1 MGGICSRLSSGTG
14 RNDRRKEGGTLVGV
28 QVVEPLNKEGV
39 KQNIKTE
46 GSGDTASKHGTQVED
61 GKNKI
66 IEKQKDRNRRSI
78 SERVL
83 GSKRMQK
90 IKSIVGGTQA
100 AQKAA
105 GWPSWLT
112 SVASEAIQGW
122 VPRSAESYEM
132 LNKIGQ
138 GTYSSVYKARDLQT
152 DKIVAIKKVRFVNM
166 DPESVRFMAREICIL
181 RRLDHPNVMK
191 LQALVTSRFS
201 GTLYLVF
208 DYMEHD
214 LAGLLTSPKVKK
226 FTEPQ
231 IKCYMQQ
238 LLRGL
243 EHCHSRG
250 VLHRDLKGSNVLVDN
265 HGVLKIGDFGLAARF
280 EPGQREPLTSRVVTL
295 WYRAPELLFG
305 STSYGVGID
314 MWSAGC
320 ILAELFTGRPIM
332 PGRTEVEQIHKI
344 FKLCG
349 SPSEEYW
356 RKSKLPLATSF
367 KPKKPY
373 KRRIVETFQQHLSP
387 SALSLLDA
395 LLAIEPVERG
405 TATSALSSE
414 FFTTKPLPCDPSSL
428 PEYPPSK
435 EFDAR
440 FREEEARRQKAEAMK
455 GRVPDSVRNG
465 AGELKTQTKGQG
477 QIIARKYNP
486 QEENGIRKNGFV
498 YYNSMIHQSAAEYAA
513 AKDLKD
519 DAACTSLRIGNLHID
534 PSLKRPTTN
543 MHPAVPDSTK
553 NDNVSSK
560 GVMGPVQKLNRVYSG
575 PLIPRGGNTEDM
587 LKVHERHIQAAVRK
601 ARADKTKTRAI

>member
-1 MGGICSRLSSGTG
+1 
-14 RNDRRKEGGTLVGV
+14 
-28 QVVEPLNKEGV
+28 
-39 KQNIKTE
+39 
-46 GSGDTASKHGTQVED
+46 
-61 GKNKI
+61 
-66 IEKQKDRNRRSI
+66 
-78 SERVL
+78 
-83 GSKRMQK
+83 MQK

-138 GTYSSVYKARDLQT
+138 GTYSSVYRARDLQT

-191 LQALVTSRFS
+191 LQAIVTSKFS

-250 VLHRDLKGSNVLVDN
+250 ILHRDLKGSNVLLDN
-265 HGVLKIGDFGLAARF
+265 NGILKIGDFGLAARF

-373 KRRIVETFQQHLSP
+373 KRRIVETFQQHLSS
-387 SALSLLDA
+387 SALALLDA
-395 LLAIEPVERG
+395 LLSIEPADRG

-414 FFTTKPLPCDPSSL
+414 FFTTPPLPCDPSSL

-435 EFDAR
+435 EFDTR
-440 FREEEARRQKAEAMK
+440 YREEEARRQKAEAMK
-455 GRVPDSVRNG
+455 GHVPESVRNG
-465 AGELKTQTKGQG
+465 AVELKAQPKGQ
-477 QIIARKYNP
+477 
-486 QEENGIRKNGFV
+486 V
-498 YYNSMIHQSAAEYAA
+498 
-513 AKDLKD
+513 
-519 DAACTSLRIGNLHID
+519 
-534 PSLKRPTTN
+534 PSLELESFQFLLMKSIIVIMANLCITGADCSEKLQSSTGKR
-543 MHPAVPDSTK
+543 HREEWIR
-553 NDNVSSK
+553 
-560 GVMGPVQKLNRVYSG
+560 L
-575 PLIPRGGNTEDM
+575 L
-587 LKVHERHIQAAVRK
+587 
-601 ARADKTKTRAI
+601 

>member
-1 MGGICSRLSSGTG
+1 MGGICSRLSGG
-14 RNDRRKEGGTLVGV
+14 VGKKDGRKEGETLVGI
-28 QVVEPLNKEGV
+28 QVVEPVKKEGV
-39 KQNIKTE
+39 RKDVKTE
-46 GSGDTASKHGTQVED
+46 GSVDAASKHGTQVD
-61 GKNKI
+61 DVKNRVA
-66 IEKQKDRNRRSI
+66 EKAKDRNRRSI

-100 AQKAA
+100 AQRAA

-112 SVASEAIQGW
+112 SVASEAVQGW
-122 VPRSAESYEM
+122 VPRSADSYEM

-138 GTYSSVYKARDLQT
+138 GTYSSVYRARDLQT
-152 DKIVAIKKVRFVNM
+152 DKIVAVKKVRFVNM

-191 LQALVTSRFS
+191 LQAIVTSRFS

-214 LAGLLTSPKVKK
+214 LAGLLTSTNVKK

-250 VLHRDLKGSNVLVDN
+250 VLHRDLKGSNILVDN

-387 SALSLLDA
+387 SALALLDA
-395 LLAIEPVERG
+395 LLSTEPAERG
-405 TATSALSSE
+405 TATAALSSE
-414 FFTTKPLPCDPSSL
+414 FFTTKPFPCDPYSL

-440 FREEEARRQKAEAMK
+440 YREEEARRQKAEAMK
-455 GRVPDSVRNG
+455 GHVPESVRNG
-465 AGELKTQTKGQG
+465 AGELKAQPKGQG
-477 QIIARKYNP
+477 QQIVARKYNP
-486 QEENGIRKNGFV
+486 QEETGKNGFV
-498 YYNSMIHQSAAEYAA
+498 YYNSMIHQSAVEYTA
-513 AKDLKD
+513 AKDLQEE
-519 DAACTSLRIGNLHID
+519 AACTSLRIGNLHID
-534 PSLKRPTTN
+534 PSLKRPMTN
-543 MHPAVPDSTK
+543 MHPAAPDSRR
-553 NDNVSSK
+553 NDNLTSK
-560 GVMGPVQKLNRVYSG
+560 DPMGPVQKLSRVYSG
-575 PLIPRGGNTEDM
+575 PLISRCGNTEDM